1 MSKTIVKTDNA
12 PAPVG
17 PYSQATIINGM
28 VYTAGQVGLKPGEKT
43 LEDGVEAQ
51 TRQVLTNLQAVLE
64 AAGAS
69 LATVVKTTVFLDNM
83 DDFAAMNGVYGEF
96 FTENP
101 PSRSAV
107 EVARLPL
114 GALVE
119 IEVVAYV
126 A

>member
-1 MSKTIVKTDNA
+1 MSKTIIKTDNA

>member
-1 MSKTIVKTDNA
+1 MSKTIIKTDNA

-69 LATVVKTTVFLDNM
+69 LSTVVKTTVFLDNM

-126 A
+126 E